1 MKYKTKIL
9 SLFLKKTF
17 FILLFVFVFFTA
29 IPVFAQNAFGNLEQ
43 NGFSGRSD
51 INPMDSFNVQ
61 TRAELSQNMLLSG
74 ESALTDSL
82 LKSEGFAGLFN
93 TLFQIIVTLGAIWAV
108 IELTYYGARYALID
122 SFTGKKEAI
131 KNIWPVAYGLMALLA
146 TYILFKQI
154 NPKLLEFGVSDVNL
168 QNKYNE
174 AAEPQND
181 VGLNN
186 AQQRQVLLSKR
197 AQTKNLNKTNA
208 KLRDDGIETDIKALA
223 DQIKQSQKY
232 CRSKFNNVVEI
243 KDCVNIANNI
253 ILCAYPNQGT
263 AQQNAACS
271 YVRAHTE
278 YVIKYI
284 LKEDTNAEP
293 NNDVEKQ

>member
-1 MKYKTKIL
+1 MKYKKYIAVFI
-9 SLFLKKTF
+9 FL
-17 FILLFVFVFFTA
+17 LVMA
-29 IPVFAQNAFGNLEQ
+29 SPVFAQ
-43 NGFSGRSD
+43 
-51 INPMDSFNVQ
+51 Q
-61 TRAELSQNMLLSG
+61 TTYTGQGATNISKNMLLSG

-108 IELTYYGARYALID
+108 IELTYYGAKYALID

-154 NPKLLEFGVSDVNL
+154 NPDLLNFGISDVKL

-174 AAEPQND
+174 AAKPQD
-181 VGLNN
+181 YVDLNN
-186 AQQRQVLLSKR
+186 AQQREALLSKR
-197 AQTKNLNKTNA
+197 AQTRNVNKTNA
-208 KLRDDGIETDIKALA
+208 ELKDSGIEMDIKALA

-243 KDCVNIANNI
+243 KNCVNIANNI

-263 AQQNAACS
+263 AQQNTACS

-278 YVIKYI
+278 YVTKYI
-284 LKEDTNAEP
+284 LGQDINTKP
-293 NNDVEKQ
+293 NNEAEK

>member
-43 NGFSGRSD
+43 NGFNGRSD
-51 INPMDSFNVQ
+51 INNVQ

-181 VGLNN
+181 VDLNN
-186 AQQRQVLLSKR
+186 KYIREKIMREQEKKQREQAAAETLENINIDFNKY
-197 AQTKNLNKTNA
+197 KNTF
-208 KLRDDGIETDIKALA
+208 KALGKKA
-223 DQIKQSQKY
+223 KDTYVNACKQDGGNTGFCYAKYYTVRNCIFTNQACDKLKQDDFKYLDGLETMQK
-232 CRSKFNNVVEI
+232 
-243 KDCVNIANNI
+243 
-253 ILCAYPNQGT
+253 
-263 AQQNAACS
+263 
-271 YVRAHTE
+271 
-278 YVIKYI
+278 
-284 LKEDTNAEP
+284 
-293 NNDVEKQ
+293 